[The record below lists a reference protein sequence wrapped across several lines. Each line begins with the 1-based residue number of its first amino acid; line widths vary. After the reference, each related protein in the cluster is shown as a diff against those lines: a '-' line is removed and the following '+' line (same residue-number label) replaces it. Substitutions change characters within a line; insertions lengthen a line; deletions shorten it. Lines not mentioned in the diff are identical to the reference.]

1 MATRWQHLLETI
13 SIIFQKLTL
22 DKGASYKGVLSYVK
36 DAYMSPIV
44 MLRGLRIVI
53 VISLA
58 SMLRVLKYLSMP
70 IDYGQY

>member
-44 MLRGLRIVI
+44 MLRGPKNRYCHFFGINV
-53 VISLA
+53 A
-58 SMLRVLKYLSMP
+58 SAQIF
-70 IDYGQY
+70 IDAY